1 MDDHNFNI
9 KFHQEF
15 SAHFKESNI
24 RSHIDI
30 DSCSLH
36 IIHRRFTTGAEK
48 SGWKLRKVLKGAYH
62 MLHNTPARKEDYE
75 SLTDKTSGILFNSV
89 RLYYTQ
95 SFLIITSLNLDYF
108 IVTMTDSNRRNI
120 D

>member
-15 SAHFKESNI
+15 SAHFKESNT

-62 MLHNTPARKEDYE
+62 ILHNTPARKEDYE
-75 SLTDKTSGILFNSV
+75 SLRKTSKDFWHFVQLGKIILYSKF
-89 RLYYTQ
+89 
-95 SFLIITSLNLDYF
+95 FDYHKLKSGLF
-108 IVTMTDSNRRNI
+108 YSDY